1 MKTAP
6 VIYANKNQKP
16 NITLFVTVKWHHI
29 SVLYKI
35 ANYMPTIA
43 QNNSQVYVDNIKVFP
58 LPGQLFVLSRPD
70 LVVVSRDVYY
80 VVELQVCFETNL
92 IKLNEYKTK
101 IYDDS
106 CRKVINK
113 HVKLELFF
121 I

>member
-1 MKTAP
+1 
-6 VIYANKNQKP
+6 
-16 NITLFVTVKWHHI
+16 
-29 SVLYKI
+29 
-35 ANYMPTIA
+35 MPTIA

-80 VVELQVCFETNL
+80 VVELQVCFETNV

-121 I
+121 IEIS